1 MSKPN
6 AMATLKKHGPELR
19 RRFGLRKLSVFGS
32 VARGEAV
39 PDSDVDLLV
48 EFDGTPDFDRY
59 MDLKFFLEDLLGRK
73 VDLAT
78 PESLRPRLRP
88 RIEQEAVDVD

>member
-39 PDSDVDLLV
+39 PGSDVDLLV
-48 EFDGTPDFDRY
+48 EFEGTPDVNRNMELEFCI
-59 MDLKFFLEDLLGRK
+59 EDLLGRK
-73 VDLAT
+73 VVLAR

-88 RIEQEAVDVD
+88 GIEQEAVAVA